1 MRRDCDCIHEGDL
14 VAHKDNMMIWGRVLG
29 FEGSVATIRRQHPD
43 PKVGAC
49 WREQYH
55 VYELERIDDE
65 YDGPDGGSEEDVED
79 NVVPV
84 DFTRGVKLTKNT
96 KTKGAA

>member
-1 MRRDCDCIHEGDL
+1 MPDCDCIHEGDL

-65 YDGPDGGSEEDVED
+65 YDGPDGGEEVEQED
-79 NVVPV
+79 NVVP
-84 DFTRGVKLTKNT
+84 FPGRRLTATT

>member
-1 MRRDCDCIHEGDL
+1 MQRDCDCIHEGDL
-14 VAHKDNMMIWGRVLG
+14 VAHKDNMMIRGRVLG

-55 VYELERIDDE
+55 VYELERIDDG
-65 YDGPDGGSEEDVED
+65 YDGPDGGSEEEVED